1 MALDAEKVRSFIQDL
16 LKETKTLTEKEVK
29 AAVAKTFKTSP
40 KEIGARVIRDIR
52 KSLGIDRPAALA
64 HAKAMLVK
72 DPLLEG
78 KAVVD
83 AIASKFGI
91 RLGPPDVSRLR
102 PKSAKQ
108 ARPRGRRA
116 KGTRKGPGRPIAKA
130 PGVARGAKA
139 KAVAAGKA
147 AAGPKP
153 KLTARAVAASKG
165 GAISLSF
172 EGSGRPEDLAAFFL
186 SLGREG

>member
-16 LKETKTLTEKEVK
+16 LKETKALTEKEVK
-29 AAVAKTFKTSP
+29 VMVAKTFKTSP
-40 KEIGARVIRDIR
+40 KEIGARMIRDIR

-78 KAVVD
+78 KAVVE

-102 PKSAKQ
+102 PKSAKRS
-108 ARPRGRRA
+108 RPRGRRA
-116 KGTRKGPGRPIAKA
+116 KANGARRGPGRPPAKA
-130 PGVARGAKA
+130 ASQVEA
-139 KAVAAGKA
+139 KA
-147 AAGPKP
+147 AAAPKAKPGPKP
-153 KLTARAVAASKG
+153 RLKARAATALKAGS
-165 GAISLSF
+165 ISLSF
-172 EGSGRPEDLAAFFL
+172 EGAGRPEDLAAFFL